1 MSIQKKVKKMRMTD
15 KFLSDDNKFLI
26 EPYCY
31 ISGLYILEYCEKG
44 FKKDFTANGEV
55 TILECD
61 SFDEC
66 LRMYKKKSNMRPSW
80 QDMFFEIAETV
91 SKRSKDPHTK
101 VGAVLVKDNHII
113 GIGYNGEPKEF
124 RYDFNWNSNEKYDY
138 VIHAEMN
145 AISNANYIG
154 VNCSGADIY
163 VTHSPCNHCILL
175 LIQHGI
181 KNIYFKKR
189 YKDYELTKK
198 IADNSNI
205 NLIEIGEN

>member
-1 MSIQKKVKKMRMTD
+1 MKITD
-15 KFLSDDNKFLI
+15 RFLSDDSKFLI

-31 ISGLYILEYCEKG
+31 ISSLYVLKYCDKG
-44 FKKDFTANGEV
+44 FNEDFTQKGDV

-61 SFDEC
+61 SFDKC
-66 LRMYKKKSNMRPSW
+66 MKAYKKNSFIRPSW
-80 QDMFFEIAETV
+80 QDMFFEIADIV
-91 SKRSKDPHTK
+91 SRRSKDPHTK

-124 RYDFNWNSNEKYDY
+124 RYEFDWNTEEKYDF

-163 VTHSPCNHCILL
+163 ITHSPCNHCILL